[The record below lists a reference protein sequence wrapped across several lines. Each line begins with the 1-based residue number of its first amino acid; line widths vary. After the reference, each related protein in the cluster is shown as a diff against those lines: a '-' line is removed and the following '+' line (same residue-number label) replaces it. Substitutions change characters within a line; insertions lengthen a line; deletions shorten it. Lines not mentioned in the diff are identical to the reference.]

1 MRFSILDLRPSIFDP
16 RTSFL
21 LLAATLLAPAYNMQF
36 YAAASEN
43 SRLARRWKPNINDLA
58 FDQSAGVLNSVNA
71 GISGREDLDD
81 GADRDYSRIGRD
93 HSVTY
98 IDSAGGNSAQRI
110 SRRLETRRRSNKFH
124 GRLGKQAAAQF

>member
-1 MRFSILDLRPSIFDP
+1 
-16 RTSFL
+16 
-21 LLAATLLAPAYNMQF
+21 MQF

-81 GADRDYSRIGRD
+81 GADRDHSRIGRD

-110 SRRLETRRRSNKFH
+110 SRRLEARRRSKKLH
-124 GRLGKQAAAQF
+124 ARLAKQAAAQF